1 MVTLQKFPVVLL
13 FLIQVTNF
21 FRQAEANV
29 ISECINYTTCS
40 ETYGDVYN
48 SLASQR
54 NYDNI
59 ALALYPSRKPSAV
72 LVHVNLYAFN
82 QTEKSSPV
90 QYTPVQYTWS
100 MSCLYVSFPPK
111 VLEVLSLGS
120 ILITS
125 RTRGLNITIPPF
137 CCNVSKDERIVII
150 DRVLSEVTNKYFN
163 STLWGGGDTF
173 YNRLSGVATIF
184 RLEVCKKV
192 LRGSRVKV

>member
-1 MVTLQKFPVVLL
+1 MVTLQKFPVALL

-21 FRQAEANV
+21 FRRAEANV

-40 ETYGDVYN
+40 KTYGDVYN

-54 NYDNI
+54 NYYNI
-59 ALALYPSRKPSAV
+59 ALALYPSRKPSTV

-90 QYTPVQYTWS
+90 QYTWS
-100 MSCLYVSFPPK
+100 MSCLYVAFPAK

-150 DRVLSEVTNKYFN
+150 DRVLSEVRNKY
-163 STLWGGGDTF
+163 SETC
-173 YNRLSGVATIF
+173 Y
-184 RLEVCKKV
+184 
-192 LRGSRVKV
+192 